1 MSNRN
6 DLSDHGA
13 LVERARFAHSARR
26 LAASIGFMLLL
37 GQARGMDLQ
46 QIYDAAWQQDATL
59 RAARATAAA
68 GRERLPQARAQQ
80 LPSIAASIGRNM
92 NDLSSTTPNAVGVKQ
107 TIDTRYPSSN
117 ETLTLRQ
124 PLFRPVLSA
133 QVKQAQAQVEDTEA
147 ALRLE
152 EQTFAARLAVAYFE
166 AALTKEQLEL
176 VTTQKAAYQQQLDA
190 SRKSFAAGA
199 GTRTDIDEAQAR
211 LDITLAQEI
220 EARQNRRYTLQQ
232 LEVLVNQNVDEV
244 ASINAARLELNP
256 PAPNDIN
263 HWTLRAELR
272 SPQLQS
278 LTAQLEVARQEVE
291 KANAGHYPTLDAVAQ
306 WSRSSS
312 ENVTNFR
319 NKYTNTT
326 LGLQLGIPIFSGGLV
341 QSQVRQALAL
351 QERAEQILEA
361 ARRDLGLRVFKEY
374 RGVAEGVPKIKA
386 LEQSLRSSEQ
396 LVLSSKKS
404 FQAGSRT
411 VLDILNAEQQRSV
424 VQRDLAQA
432 RYVYLISSIRLLALT
447 GDADASMIASIN
459 AALKP

>member
-1 MSNRN
+1 MSNR
-6 DLSDHGA
+6 DGFHEHFA
-13 LVERARFAHSARR
+13 LAACPNFAQAARR
-26 LAASIGFMLLL
+26 LTVAAGFMLLL
-37 GQARGMDLQ
+37 SQAHSMDLQ
-46 QIYDAAWQQDATL
+46 QIYNAAWQQDATL

-80 LPSIAASIGRNM
+80 LPTIAASIGRNT
-92 NDLSSTTPNAVGVKQ
+92 NDLTSTTPNAMGIEQ
-107 TIDTRYPSSN
+107 TADTRYPSSN

-133 QVKQAQAQVEDTEA
+133 QLKQAQAQVEDAEA
-147 ALRLE
+147 ALHLE
-152 EQTFAARLAVAYFE
+152 EQTFAARLAVVYFE

-176 VTTQKAAYQQQLDA
+176 VTSQKIAYEQQLDA
-190 SRKSFAAGA
+190 SRKSLTAGT

-211 LDITLAQEI
+211 LDLTLAQEI

-232 LEVLVNQNVDEV
+232 LEVLVNQSVDEV
-244 ASINAARLELNP
+244 SSINAARLELKP
-256 PAPNDIN
+256 PAPNNID
-263 HWTLRAELR
+263 HWILRAEQR

-326 LGLQLGIPIFSGGLV
+326 LGLQLSIPIFSGGLV

-351 QERAEQILEA
+351 QERAEQTLEA

-396 LVLSSKKS
+396 LVVSSKKS

-411 VLDILNAEQQRSV
+411 VLDVLNAEQQLAV

-432 RYVYLISSIRLLALT
+432 RYLYLISNIRLLALT

-459 AALKP
+459 TVLKP